1 MQVPN
6 KMVGIEGE
14 SRSVSGPTSPANEM
28 AISKKRRM
36 NWDDHSSPEG
46 NAVAAVVQSSPNQGL
61 AKDHLQMERR
71 KMSKFKAIL

>member
-14 SRSVSGPTSPANEM
+14 SRPVSGPTSPANEM
-28 AISKKRRM
+28 TISKKRRM
-36 NWDDHSSPEG
+36 NWDDHTSPEG
-46 NAVAAVVQSSPNQGL
+46 NATGAAVQSSPNQVL

-71 KMSKFKAIL
+71 KMSKFG